1 MLCIFEMFSKKNLH
15 RRKKDFFHVEWG
27 VDEMVKNGRPLID
40 YMDITPS
47 VLFFLSSQRYVDA
60 DDEKKNV
67 QKRVFHG
74 PRCPFIVVLNS
85 VLLSFHLD
93 FFFVDGREEAAEG
106 DVRPSGDF

>member
-60 DDEKKNV
+60 DDEKK
-67 QKRVFHG
+67 KRAEKSL
-74 PRCPFIVVLNS
+74 PRS
-85 VLLSFHLD
+85 ALSTHRRF
-93 FFFVDGREEAAEG
+93 E
-106 DVRPSGDF
+106 